1 MDRII
6 VNLLVSGLQYN
17 CLVVDVQD
25 RLYIFREL
33 CTIRKKNLHLRVNAF
48 SSRYQLKF
56 LDFTRYYY
64 YFSRYLADYEFSFV
78 TSEYKE
84 RKLPYYLFILREI
97 KRIFS
102 IETLPQRYLYNKRMI
117 SITKSIKATSI
128 TMQIT

>member
-1 MDRII
+1 MERII
-6 VNLLVSGLQYN
+6 VNLFVAGLQYN

-33 CTIRKKNLHLRVNAF
+33 CTIRKKNLHLRVKAF
-48 SSRYQLKF
+48 SSRYQFKF

-64 YFSRYLADYEFSFV
+64 YFSRYLSDYEFAFV

>member
-1 MDRII
+1 MERII
-6 VNLLVSGLQYN
+6 VNLFVAGLQYN

-33 CTIRKKNLHLRVNAF
+33 CTIRKKTYIYEWTH
-48 SSRYQLKF
+48 SSRYQFKF

-64 YFSRYLADYEFSFV
+64 YFSRYLSDYEFSFV